1 MPIHQEPGL
10 DLERSLRAVVG
21 LQSSIPEDA
30 FTAPILGTERAGSGV
45 VIREDGLVLT
55 IGYLITEAETVWLT
69 SMEGRG
75 VPGHPL
81 AYDQETG
88 FGLVQALG
96 RLDLP
101 ALDLGDATLCDV
113 GDPVVLAGG
122 GGKYVQAGVVSKH
135 EFAGYWEYLLEE
147 AIFTTPAHPLWGGAA
162 LIGADGRLLGI
173 GSLLLQMA
181 DGAATQDINM
191 VVPINLLTPILDD
204 LLRHGQVRT
213 PPRPWLGLYAAEREG
228 TVVVLDTDERGP
240 AAAAGV
246 RAGDILSEVRDQ
258 DITGLADFY
267 RKIWA
272 CGPAGTEIA
281 LRVVRGKRDQW
292 VRVRSTDRATLLRK
306 PLLH

>member
-1 MPIHQEPGL
+1 MPIHQEPSL
-10 DLERSLRAVVG
+10 DLERSLRSVVG
-21 LQSSIPEDA
+21 LQASIPEDA

-55 IGYLITEAETVWLT
+55 IGYLITEAESVWLT
-69 SMEGRG
+69 NTDGRG
-75 VPGHPL
+75 MPGHAL
-81 AYDQETG
+81 AYDQGTG

-101 ALDLGDATLCDV
+101 ALDFGDSSMSAV
-113 GDPVVLAGG
+113 GDQVILAGG
-122 GGKYVQAGVVSKH
+122 GGRYVRAGIVSKH
-135 EFAGYWEYLLEE
+135 EFAGYWEYLLDE
-147 AIFTTPAHPLWGGAA
+147 AIFTAPAHPLWGGTAM
-162 LIGADGRLLGI
+162 IGADGRLLGI

-191 VVPINLLTPILDD
+191 VVPINLLPPILDD
-204 LLRHGQVRT
+204 LLTHGQVRT

-228 TVVVLDTDERGP
+228 TVVVLDIDERGP

-272 CGPAGTEIA
+272 CGPAGAEIA
-281 LRVVRGKRDQW
+281 LRLVRGKRDQW
-292 VRVRSTDRATLLRK
+292 VRVRSMDRASLLRK

>member
-1 MPIHQEPGL
+1 MPIHQEPSL

-69 SMEGRG
+69 NMEGRG
-75 VPGHPL
+75 LPGHAL

-101 ALDLGDATLCDV
+101 ALEIGDASMSEV
-113 GDPVVLAGG
+113 GDPVILAGG
-122 GGKYVQAGVVSKH
+122 GGKYVHADIVSKH
-135 EFAGYWEYLLEE
+135 EFAGYWEYLLDE
-147 AIFTTPAHPLWGGAA
+147 AIFTAPAHPLWGGTAM
-162 LIGADGRLLGI
+162 IGADGRLLGV
-173 GSLLLQMA
+173 GSLLLQMV
-181 DGAATQDINM
+181 DGGTTQDINM
-191 VVPINLLTPILDD
+191 VVPINLLPPILDD
-204 LLRHGQVRT
+204 LLTHGHTRT
-213 PPRPWLGLYAAEREG
+213 PPRPWLGIYAAEREG
-228 TVVVLDTDERGP
+228 TVVVLDIDERGP

-258 DITGLADFY
+258 DVTGLADFY

-272 CGPAGTEIA
+272 CGPAGAEIA
-281 LRVVRGKRDQW
+281 LRLVRGKRDQW
-292 VRVRSTDRATLLRK
+292 VRVRSTDRGNLLRK